1 MKEQWTRHVHVGIL
15 PGWRLSEPF
24 AASRHDFSPHR
35 SRMTPPDIPLL
46 DVLATA
52 AEVTGS
58 VLLALDTDHRIF
70 FWNRAAES
78 LYGVRREDVIGLD
91 YVETFIVPAQR
102 AAIAADIRKV
112 LAGEPTWEFEDDS
125 VVADGTARTLVWNVA
140 RVLDRD
146 GVARGIIASGYD
158 ITARKEAERAFRLVW
173 DQSTE
178 GLLLGG
184 GPGIIDC
191 NPTALAMLG
200 LTDSSQLIGRH
211 PLEFSPEFQPD
222 GSLSRDKARRM
233 DALTRALG
241 ENRFEWMHRRVD
253 GTPVPTAVHVKRSL
267 LDGRMITVI
276 AWLDLTEQHA
286 VAALQSRLLRS
297 QKLDALG
304 HLAGGI
310 AHDFN
315 NLLSAIRGSL
325 DLAMLDVAPQS
336 AAAVE
341 LAVAQDTTVRAANLV
356 RQLLTFGR
364 QGESAHDVFDLAAR
378 VRSAEPLL
386 RRLLPPAVS
395 LTIESCAEQLFVWGD
410 ASQIEQVVVNLLVNA
425 RDALTDGGDITLRVS
440 DATGGGAA
448 CARLEMIDTGPGM
461 APELLDRVFDPF
473 FTTKPVGTGTGLGLA
488 VVYGVVSAHD
498 GTVQIE
504 SSVGAGTTVRVDL
517 PLVPAPEA
525 ALPADSVPDD
535 SDTTAMSSTGAVV
548 LLVEDEPAVR
558 RTLARLLERDGHTV
572 LTATHGAEALTVWH
586 SNEAIIRVVVS
597 DVRMPVMSG
606 PEFVRQLR
614 SAGSRLPVVLMSG
627 FADTELTRAL
637 PPGVTDVLSK
647 PFVAGDLLRAVK
659 AAVVGEGVARDRPMA
674 I

>member
-1 MKEQWTRHVHVGIL
+1 
-15 PGWRLSEPF
+15 
-24 AASRHDFSPHR
+24 
-35 SRMTPPDIPLL
+35 MTPPDIPLL
-46 DVLATA
+46 EVLETA

-58 VLLALDTDHRIF
+58 VLLALDTDHRVF

-78 LYGVRREDVIGLD
+78 LYGVRREDAIGLD
-91 YVETFIVPAQR
+91 YVATFIVPAQR
-102 AAIAADIRKV
+102 EAIAAEIRKV
-112 LAGEPTWEFEDDS
+112 LAGEATWEFEDDS
-125 VVADGTARTLVWNVA
+125 VVADGTPHTLVWNVA

-191 NPTALAMLG
+191 NPSALAMLG
-200 LTDSSQLIGRH
+200 LTDRSQLIGRH
-211 PLEFSPEFQPD
+211 PLEFSPEVQPD
-222 GSLSRDKARRM
+222 GSLSRDKARLM
-233 DALTRALG
+233 DDLTRERG
-241 ENRFEWMHRRVD
+241 ENRFEWMHRRAD
-253 GTPVPTAVHVKRSL
+253 GSLVPTAVHVKRSL

-276 AWLDLTEQHA
+276 AWLDLSEQHA
-286 VAALQSRLLRS
+286 VAAREAALQSRLLRS

-325 DLAMLDVAPQS
+325 DLAMLDVAPHS
-336 AAAVE
+336 AAAAE
-341 LAVAQDTTVRAANLV
+341 LSVAQDTTVRAANLV

-364 QGESAHDVFDLAAR
+364 QGEAAHYVFDLAAR
-378 VRSAEPLL
+378 VQSAEPLL
-386 RRLLPPAVS
+386 RRLLPPSVS
-395 LTIESCAEQLFVWGD
+395 LLMELSEEPLFVWGD
-410 ASQIEQVVVNLLVNA
+410 ASQIEQVVVNLVVNA
-425 RDALTDGGDITLRVS
+425 RDAFTEGGSITLGVRGVS
-440 DATGGGAA
+440 GGSTS
-448 CARLEMIDTGPGM
+448 CARLEVIDTGPGM

-504 SSVGAGTTVRVDL
+504 SSVGKGTTVRVDL
-517 PLVPAPEA
+517 PLVPAPA
-525 ALPADSVPDD
+525 AAQPTDAAPDD
-535 SDTTAMSSTGAVV
+535 ASTAAARSNGHVV

-558 RTLARLLERDGHTV
+558 RTLVRLLERDGFTV
-572 LTATHGAEALTVWH
+572 LTATHGAEALTVWY
-586 SNEAIIRVVVS
+586 SNAAVIRVVVS

-614 SAGSRLPVVLMSG
+614 AAGSLLPVVLMSG
-627 FADTELTRAL
+627 FADTELTRTL
-637 PPGVTDVLSK
+637 PAGVSDVLSK
-647 PFVAGDLLRAVK
+647 PFVASDLLRAVN
-659 AAVVGEGVARDRPMA
+659 AAASAADNA
-674 I
+674 